1 MPTEPHQPLICIKG
15 VAIMCIEMFYLKR
28 ETSIIRRSEF
38 RGNHVFANFKNKLC
52 GALAL
57 LVMLTAT
64 AFADDSPPTPEE
76 LAKIKTAN
84 AECLTCHSEAGLK
97 KPPKEGLD
105 LKKLRHYL
113 VDLGTYTES
122 DHGQMACSKCHGD
135 GYDKHPHDAKAKEGL
150 SECQDCHARK
160 AMRIER
166 QFDKSVHAEH
176 LSDSF
181 TCATCHDPHVMTLAS
196 KLRDPHKIVAQDNK
210 ICLDCHDSDL
220 AFAKIAPEKKKRPP
234 IDDIHSWLPNTR
246 LHWQA
251 VRCIECHT
259 PTEDKLSLSH
269 EIQNKDKAEKKCA
282 TCHSAN
288 SSLNARLYRHLAKE
302 EQNKYGFLNS
312 VILSNSYVVGAT
324 RNPSID
330 WIVIGLFVAT
340 VVGVIGHGLVR
351 IITTRMRR
359 SKNHD

>member
-1 MPTEPHQPLICIKG
+1 M
-15 VAIMCIEMFYLKR
+15 
-28 ETSIIRRSEF
+28 
-38 RGNHVFANFKNKLC
+38 FANFKNKLC
-52 GALAL
+52 SALAL

-64 AFADDSPPTPEE
+64 AFADDPPPTPED
-76 LAKIKTAN
+76 LTKIKTAN
-84 AECLTCHSEAGLK
+84 AECLSCHSEAGLK
-97 KPPKEGLD
+97 KLPKEGLD
-105 LKKLRHYL
+105 VKKLRNYL
-113 VDLGTYTES
+113 VDLDTYTGS

-135 GYDKHPHDAKAKEGL
+135 GYDKHPHAAKAKEGL

-166 QFDKSVHAEH
+166 QFDKSVHAEN

-181 TCATCHDPHVMTLAS
+181 TCATCHDAHVMTLAS

-234 IDDIHSWLPNTR
+234 IDEIHSWLPNTR

-288 SSLNARLYRHLAKE
+288 TSLNARLYRHLAKE

-340 VVGVIGHGLVR
+340 VLGVIGHGLVR

>member
-1 MPTEPHQPLICIKG
+1 MSGK
-15 VAIMCIEMFYLKR
+15 LK
-28 ETSIIRRSEF
+28 
-38 RGNHVFANFKNKLC
+38 KNLWS
-52 GALAL
+52 AMALLAL
-57 LVMLTAT
+57 LVAP
-64 AFADDSPPTPEE
+64 AFAEDPPPTPEE
-76 LAKIKTAN
+76 LVKIRAAN
-84 AECLTCHSEAGLK
+84 DGCLACHSEAGLK
-97 KPPKEGLD
+97 KPPREGLD
-105 LKKLRHYL
+105 LKKLRNYL
-113 VDLGTYTES
+113 VDLGTYTAS

-135 GYDKHPHDAKAKEGL
+135 GYDDFPHAAKAKEDL

-181 TCATCHDPHVMTLAS
+181 TCATCHDPHVMTLAA
-196 KLRDPHKIVAQDNK
+196 KLRDPQKIVAQDNK
-210 ICLDCHDSDL
+210 ICLDCHDSDI

-246 LHWQA
+246 LHWKA

-269 EIQNKDKAEKKCA
+269 EIENKDKAEKKCA

-302 EQNKYGFLNS
+302 EQHQYGFLNS
-312 VILSNSYVVGAT
+312 VILSNNYVLGAT
-324 RNPSID
+324 RNPTLDMIL
-330 WIVIGLFVAT
+330 IGLFVAT
-340 VVGVIGHGLVR
+340 VVGVIGHGIVR
-351 IITTRMRR
+351 ILMNSLRR
-359 SKNHD
+359 RKNHD

>member
-1 MPTEPHQPLICIKG
+1 M
-15 VAIMCIEMFYLKR
+15 
-28 ETSIIRRSEF
+28 
-38 RGNHVFANFKNKLC
+38 FANFKNKLC

-57 LVMLTAT
+57 LALLTAT
-64 AFADDSPPTPEE
+64 AFADDPPPTPEE
-76 LAKIKTAN
+76 LAKIKSAN

-113 VDLGTYTES
+113 VHLDTFTAS

-166 QFDKSVHAEH
+166 QFDKSVHAEN

-234 IDDIHSWLPNTR
+234 IDEIHSWLPNTR
-246 LHWQA
+246 MHWQA

-259 PTEDKLSLSH
+259 PTDDKLSLSH

-288 SSLNARLYRHLAKE
+288 TSLNARLYRHLAKE

-324 RNPSID
+324 RNPSLD

-340 VVGVIGHGLVR
+340 VLGVIGHGLVR

>member
-1 MPTEPHQPLICIKG
+1 
-15 VAIMCIEMFYLKR
+15 
-28 ETSIIRRSEF
+28 
-38 RGNHVFANFKNKLC
+38 
-52 GALAL
+52 
-57 LVMLTAT
+57 
-64 AFADDSPPTPEE
+64 
-76 LAKIKTAN
+76 
-84 AECLTCHSEAGLK
+84 
-97 KPPKEGLD
+97 
-105 LKKLRHYL
+105 
-113 VDLGTYTES
+113 
-122 DHGQMACSKCHGD
+122 MACTKCHGD
-135 GYDKHPHDAKAKEGL
+135 GYDEHPHEADAKDSL

-166 QFDKSVHAEH
+166 QFDKSVHAEN
-176 LSDSF
+176 LSETF
-181 TCATCHDPHVMTLAS
+181 TCVTCHDAHSMTLAA

-220 AFAKIAPEKKKRPP
+220 AFAKMAPDKKKRPP
-234 IDDIHSWLPNTR
+234 IDDIHDWLPNTR
-246 LHWQA
+246 LHWKA

-288 SSLNARLYRHLAKE
+288 SSLNARLYRHLATE

-324 RNPSID
+324 RSPTLDMIL
-330 WIVIGLFVAT
+330 IGLFVAT
-340 VVGVIGHGLVR
+340 LAGVIGHGLVR
-351 IITTRMRR
+351 VIMTRLRR

>member
-1 MPTEPHQPLICIKG
+1 
-15 VAIMCIEMFYLKR
+15 MFSKISR
-28 ETSIIRRSEF
+28 
-38 RGNHVFANFKNKLC
+38 KLR

-57 LVMLTAT
+57 LALMAAPL
-64 AFADDSPPTPEE
+64 AFADEPPPSPEE
-76 LAKIKTAN
+76 LVKIQAAN
-84 AECLTCHSEAGLK
+84 GKCLACHSEAGLK

-105 LKKLRHYL
+105 LKKLRSHL
-113 VDLGTYTES
+113 VHLDTYTAS
-122 DHGQMACSKCHGD
+122 DHGQMACTKCHGD
-135 GYDKHPHDAKAKEGL
+135 GYDEHPHEADAKDSL

-166 QFDKSVHAEH
+166 QFDKSVHAEN
-176 LSDSF
+176 LSETF
-181 TCATCHDPHVMTLAS
+181 TCVTCHDAHSMTLAA

-220 AFAKIAPEKKKRPP
+220 AFAKMAPDKKKRPP
-234 IDDIHSWLPNTR
+234 IDDIHDWLPNTR
-246 LHWQA
+246 LHWKA

-288 SSLNARLYRHLAKE
+288 SSLNARLYRHLATE

-324 RNPSID
+324 RSPTLDMIL
-330 WIVIGLFVAT
+330 IGLFVAT
-340 VVGVIGHGLVR
+340 LAGVIGHGLVR
-351 IITTRMRR
+351 AIMTSLRR
-359 SKNHD
+359 RKNHD

>member
-1 MPTEPHQPLICIKG
+1 
-15 VAIMCIEMFYLKR
+15 MCIEMFCQKR

-57 LVMLTAT
+57 LALLTAT
-64 AFADDSPPTPEE
+64 AFADDPPPTPEE
-76 LAKIKTAN
+76 LVKIKAAN
-84 AECLTCHSEAGLK
+84 GECLTCHSEAGLK

-113 VDLGTYTES
+113 VDLDTYTAS
-122 DHGQMACSKCHGD
+122 DHGQMACSQCHGD
-135 GYDKHPHDAKAKEGL
+135 GYGKHPHDAKAKEGL

-166 QFDKSVHAEH
+166 QFDKSVHAEN

-181 TCATCHDPHVMTLAS
+181 TCATCHDAHVMTLAS

-234 IDDIHSWLPNTR
+234 IDEIHSWLPNTR

-259 PTEDKLSLSH
+259 PTDDKLSLSH

-288 SSLNARLYRHLAKE
+288 TSLNARLYRHLAKE

-324 RNPSID
+324 RNPSLD